1 MPCRLGI
8 VCVRY
13 TFVVRMFYRLFAR
26 GASAR
31 HVRMCSEIAFSRLR
45 KGLIHMLTHVMLY
58 QGAQNGLGNDDD
70 DDDGQEEHA

>member
-1 MPCRLGI
+1 MPARDC
-8 VCVRY
+8 VCALHLRSAHVLPAFC
-13 TFVVRMFYRLFAR
+13 TR